1 MAYEM
6 RISDWSS
13 DVCSSDLNIAEL
25 GVHLGDAAPRR
36 ELRHLCDE
44 RFVLHRLQRVL
55 VLELRGEQLQEIA
68 LVEIGLFRR
77 RSEERRVGQG
87 CVRPGSSRWSQD
99 HSNKQKHIELHNL
112 HEITKIL

>member
-25 GVHLGDAAPRR
+25 GVHLGDAAQRR

-77 RSEERRVGQG
+77 RVARVIAANAACVQIKCRGGSEESRVGQV
-87 CVRPGSSRWSQD
+87 CVSKCRPRGSQ
-99 HSNKQKHIELHNL
+99 
-112 HEITKIL
+112 